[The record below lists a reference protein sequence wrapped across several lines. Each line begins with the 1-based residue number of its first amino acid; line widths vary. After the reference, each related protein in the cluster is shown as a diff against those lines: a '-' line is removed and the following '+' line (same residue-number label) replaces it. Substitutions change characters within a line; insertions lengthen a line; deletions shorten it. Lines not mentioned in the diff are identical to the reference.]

1 MRWLALV
8 VIVGCERQPRAADAA
23 ATPTIA
29 PSSSIAISAAPSAN
43 APPALTGEPLA
54 ALPVAGF
61 AEAIVSLPLGTKRKR
76 PIVLACHGNYDRPEW
91 QCATWRDIL
100 ARAGKSAFVLCPR
113 GVARSDSPS
122 KDDVRFTYASA
133 EAMHREL
140 DAGLAALREKYGPFV
155 DEGPM
160 VFTGFSLG
168 SIYGAPY
175 VLRDPAKLPRVVLT
189 EGSHDK
195 WTPAAVHAF
204 AKKGGVRALFP
215 CGQPGCVTMATP
227 VTKAFVANGVPAR
240 VVHGKGVGHGYD
252 GAVADEIV
260 KVLDWVLDGDPRF
273 AGE

>member
-1 MRWLALV
+1 MRWLALGV
-8 VIVGCERQPRAADAA
+8 LVACERQPRAVDPA
-23 ATPTIA
+23 ATPTVA
-29 PSSSIAISAAPSAN
+29 PSLSIPAPSAE
-43 APPALTGEPLA
+43 PASLTGEPLA

-91 QCATWRDIL
+91 QCATWRGIL

-113 GVARSDSPS
+113 GVARPDSPS

-140 DAGLAALREKYGPFV
+140 DAGLDALREKYGAFV

-175 VLRDPAKLPRVVLT
+175 VLRDPTVLPRLVLT

-215 CGQPGCVTMATP
+215 CGQPGCVTMATT
-227 VTKAFVANGVPAR
+227 VTKALVANGVPAR

-260 KVLDWVLDGDPRF
+260 GVMDWLLEGDARF